1 MSSNGL
7 GPGRMIPDSEI
18 RMLNINILSGQW
30 VSEEPGKV
38 RTILEE
44 K

>member
-1 MSSNGL
+1 
-7 GPGRMIPDSEI
+7 MIPDSEI
-18 RMLNINILSGQW
+18 KMLNILSGQW
-30 VSEEPGKV
+30 VCEEPGKV